1 MRYQSARQMIFEA
14 YHTRRGDS
22 SIAELF
28 DNLRR
33 IRECI
38 GGDGS
43 KLRSLIAQ
51 HKRNVRQL
59 LATDPDDPSRNALEE
74 EVRRTERQLS
84 EIHTALEDTSKSS
97 NEGILPDND
106 WKIVSGLEAGAVISR
121 VEALPQHLRAL
132 ALVAFGPFTRDEL
145 DGDIEWVHLA
155 LYRAMLERGIRCPGQ
170 GQGRPTAEMLEQ
182 LRWLCRAALHH
193 HCEATYPYN
202 RAGLD
207 SSRKVAAWLSDE
219 CGVNLDVRRW
229 SQAGRWSWSDVWE
242 RALTILDDWE
252 SQALG
257 PVAELIP
264 RAA

>member
-1 MRYQSARQMIFEA
+1 MRYSSARQMIFEA

-22 SIAELF
+22 AIAGLF
-28 DNLRR
+28 DNLKR
-33 IRECI
+33 IRERV
-38 GGDGS
+38 GTDGS

-51 HKRNVRQL
+51 HKRNVRRL
-59 LATDPDDPSRNALEE
+59 LASEPDDPMRAELEAA
-74 EVRRTERQLS
+74 VRLTERQLS
-84 EIHTALEDTSKSS
+84 EVRIALEDSTKSS
-97 NEGILPDND
+97 NEGMLPDND

-132 ALVAFGPFTRDEL
+132 VLVSFGPFTREEL
-145 DGDIEWVHLA
+145 VGDVEWVHLA

-193 HCEATYPYN
+193 HAEATYPYN

-207 SSRKVAAWLSDE
+207 TSRKVAAWLSDE
-219 CGVNLDVRRW
+219 CGVTLDVRRW
-229 SQAGRWSWSDVWE
+229 SQSGRWSWSDVWE

-252 SQALG
+252 SQALA
-257 PVAELIP
+257 PVAALIP